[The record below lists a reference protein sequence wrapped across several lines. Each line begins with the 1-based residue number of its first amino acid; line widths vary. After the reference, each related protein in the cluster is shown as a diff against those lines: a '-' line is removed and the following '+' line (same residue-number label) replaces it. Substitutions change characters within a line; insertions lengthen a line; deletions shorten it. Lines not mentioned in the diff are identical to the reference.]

1 MPNLQQTISAMVQS
15 GILKGMF
22 EALQLI
28 EMVIEAHQNL
38 IGDNTCDSDKRHAE
52 LKNTVSR

>member
-1 MPNLQQTISAMVQS
+1 MVQS